1 MILECNLSMK
11 KRILATLF
19 LFLAFH
25 LLLASTDLAS
35 QQSLMTAKRQS
46 DLFHHDTSS
55 FELDIDFLVQLRV
68 PTQGHLT
75 LKWEADDRW
84 WRKITTGDFQ
94 QTDIRNGDKLY
105 TSRNAPFTPVQIEEL
120 VELPYFAAHLEELKV
135 KKGKQRVEHGIEIS
149 CLQVQNARGEQHE
162 LCLDSAS
169 NEVLSDEWK
178 AAPDV
183 LRRQQYSDYFDF
195 DGDRYPHKL
204 EVFVNGKRKSWQ
216 MWVV

>member
-1 MILECNLSMK
+1 
-11 KRILATLF
+11 
-19 LFLAFH
+19 
-25 LLLASTDLAS
+25 
-35 QQSLMTAKRQS
+35 
-46 DLFHHDTSS
+46 
-55 FELDIDFLVQLRV
+55 
-68 PTQGHLT
+68 
-75 LKWEADDRW
+75 
-84 WRKITTGDFQ
+84 
-94 QTDIRNGDKLY
+94 
-105 TSRNAPFTPVQIEEL
+105 